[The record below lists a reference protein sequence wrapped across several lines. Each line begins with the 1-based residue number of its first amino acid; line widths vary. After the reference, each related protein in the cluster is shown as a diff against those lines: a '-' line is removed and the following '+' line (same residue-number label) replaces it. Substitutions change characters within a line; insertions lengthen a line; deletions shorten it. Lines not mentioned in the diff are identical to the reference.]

1 MTSSIDTNL
10 FGATARNLGSNG
22 GTLTRANTVVSV
34 LGSAIMTARLSDRP
48 EMNGNGW
55 AGSTTS
61 GVSTG

>member
-1 MTSSIDTNL
+1 MN
-10 FGATARNLGSNG
+10 RGSRG
-22 GTLTRANTVVSV
+22 GTLTRANIVAPVR
-34 LGSAIMTARLSDRP
+34 GSATMTARLSDRP